1 MKILDPESEEFE
13 RFAATRFRDH
23 TPPDQY
29 SDVLRRAD
37 EETDAM
43 VLHRRKMLADDR
55 RRREQL
61 ERTRAANDVGF
72 VLKAGGLI
80 AFGVIM
86 LVGPIVLTVYALT
99 GAVIIVLKV
108 ALALVLLRLVGL
120 VFRVTFRAARAPF
133 ALANL
138 FTTAASGSA
147 SAWRFIRDLLR

>member
-80 AFGVIM
+80 TFGVVV
-86 LVGPIVLTVYALT
+86 LVAPVFLIGYAAAGIVPV
-99 GAVIIVLKV
+99 VLN
-108 ALALVLLRLVGL
+108 LGLGL
-120 VFRVTFRAARAPF
+120 VFLWFL
-133 ALANL
+133 ALAFRLTFGAVRGFFTANSSKSRAKSTKRRKNL
-138 FTTAASGSA
+138 WS
-147 SAWRFIRDLLR
+147 

>member
-1 MKILDPESEEFE
+1 MKILDPETEEFE

-37 EETDAM
+37 EETDAE
-43 VLHRRKMLADDR
+43 VFRLRKLLADDR

-80 AFGVIM
+80 TFGAAVLI
-86 LVGPIVLTVYALT
+86 VPVVLTVYALT

-120 VFRVTFRAARAPF
+120 VFSATFRAARAPF
-133 ALANL
+133 ALVNL
-138 FTTAASGSA
+138 LSTAASGSA